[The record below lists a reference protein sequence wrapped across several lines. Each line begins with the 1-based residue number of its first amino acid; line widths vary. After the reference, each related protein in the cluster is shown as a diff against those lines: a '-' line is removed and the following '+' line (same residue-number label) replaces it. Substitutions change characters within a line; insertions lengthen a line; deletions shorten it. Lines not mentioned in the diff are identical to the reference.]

1 MAEALLRMAE
11 RVARLGAWRVELPGF
26 ISTWSDQVRAIHELP
41 EGFVPVLDE
50 AIESYVPEDRPVL
63 RAAIAA
69 CVETGT
75 PFDLELRL
83 MTAGGRQ
90 IWVRVIGEAVRND
103 AGEIRHLEGAIQD
116 VTARRHAEDEARR
129 LSAVVSDTLEHISDG
144 FCTIDREWRFVF
156 MNREAERQVGR
167 PRDALIGRSIWEVYP
182 EMLGSIFETSYR
194 RAMAT
199 GETVEFEA
207 WFEPLASW
215 FSVRAYPAP
224 QGLAIYFCNVTQQ
237 REAREQARVSEERF
251 HLLARAA
258 HDAIWDWDLV
268 TNAIWRNEGFE
279 KLFGHPTPEQPSN
292 VDWSARIHPEDQL
305 RVTEG
310 IRRAIDGGEEAW
322 GDEYRYL
329 RHDGSAADVL
339 DRGYIIRDEAGR
351 PTRMIGG
358 MTDLTERKKLEAQFL
373 RAQRME
379 SIGTLA
385 GGIAHDLNNILSP
398 ILMSVGLL
406 KGDETVPER
415 RALLDTIETSGR
427 RGADMVRQVLA
438 FARGVEGKRLQVN
451 LRHLFRDV
459 QKIMR
464 ETMPK
469 NIDALF
475 TAPADLW
482 AVTADVTQLHQVL
495 MNLCVNARDAMPAGG
510 ALRVEA
516 ANLALDEVYT
526 GMLGALSAGPHVV
539 ITVADRG
546 TGMSRDTQERIFEPF
561 FTTKDL
567 GHGTG
572 LGLSTVLTIVKSH
585 GGAIDVHSELGAGTT
600 FKIYLPAVMDAAAGA
615 SADTVPL
622 PHGAGEFI
630 LVVDDEEHVRTL
642 TRKTLERHGYK
653 AIDARHGAEAVALYA
668 QHRDIAVVLTDMV
681 MPVMDGLVTIAAL
694 KAIQPDVRIVASS
707 GHSTKDARDR
717 AIDAGVAAFIDKP
730 YTVEALVRTIHRVL
744 HGEAVAPDDAPAGGS
759 PAL

>member
-1 MAEALLRMAE
+1 
-11 RVARLGAWRVELPGF
+11 
-26 ISTWSDQVRAIHELP
+26 
-41 EGFVPVLDE
+41 VPVLDE
-50 AIESYVPEDRPVL
+50 AIENYVAEDRPVL

-69 CVETGT
+69 CVESGT

-90 IWVRVIGEAVRND
+90 IWVRVIAEAVRND
-103 AGEIRHLEGAIQD
+103 AGEIRWLEGAIQD
-116 VTARRHAEDEARR
+116 VTARRHAEDETRR
-129 LSAVVSDTLEHISDG
+129 LAAVVRDTLEHISDG
-144 FCTIDREWRFVF
+144 FCTIDRDWRFAF
-156 MNREAERQVGR
+156 INREAERQVGR
-167 PRDALIGRSIWEVYP
+167 PREALIGRVIWDVYP

-224 QGLAIYFCNVTQQ
+224 QGLAVYFYNVTQQ
-237 REAREQARVSEERF
+237 REAREQARISEERF
-251 HLLARAA
+251 RLLARAA

-268 TNAIWRNEGFE
+268 TNATWRNEGFE
-279 KLFGHPTPEQPSN
+279 KLFGHPPAEQPSIGN
-292 VDWSARIHPEDQL
+292 WSTRIHPEDQA
-305 RVTEG
+305 RVIEG
-310 IRRAIDGGEEAW
+310 IRSAIDGGHEAW
-322 GDEYRYL
+322 SDEYRYM
-329 RHDGSAADVL
+329 RHDGSVAHVL
-339 DRGYIIRDEAGR
+339 DRGYIIRDESGK

-406 KGDETVPER
+406 KADETAPDR

-427 RGADMVRQVLA
+427 RGSDMVRQVLA
-438 FARGVEGKRLQVN
+438 FARGVEGKRLQVS

-516 ANLALDEVYT
+516 ANLVLDEVYT
-526 GMLGALSAGPHVV
+526 GMLGALSAGPHVA
-539 ITVADRG
+539 ITVSDNG
-546 TGMSRDTQERIFEPF
+546 SGMSRATQERIFEPF

-585 GGAIDVHSELGAGTT
+585 SGAIDVHSEPGSGTT
-600 FKIYLPAVMDAAAGA
+600 FKIYLPAVMDAVA
-615 SADTVPL
+615 SPSAEQRPL
-622 PHGAGEFI
+622 PLGAGECI

-642 TRKTLERHGYK
+642 TRKTLERYGYK
-653 AIDARHGAEAVALYA
+653 AIEARHGAEAVALYA

-681 MPVMDGLVTIAAL
+681 MPVMDGMVTIAAL
-694 KAIQPDVRIVASS
+694 RAIQPDVRIVASS
-707 GHSTKDARDR
+707 GHSTKDVRDR

-730 YTVEALVRTIHRVL
+730 YTVEVLVRTIHRAL
-744 HGEAVAPDDAPAGGS
+744 HGEAAAPDDSQAGGAPA
-759 PAL
+759 L